1 LVTHEVHAVSDTNRY
16 HLAVFAFDFREMA
29 DLSREKAAAAAKG
42 GDLTLSDWAIVTKE
56 TGGKVRVASSK
67 ATNPGGLRGGLFG
80 GGAGLVL
87 AVLAGP
93 IGAGAV
99 LGGAAIGAVTAGL
112 VDSGFPA
119 DRLKEISRLMRE
131 ERSLLL
137 LAVPQ
142 EDVASLDAL
151 VEAEPAFRAADGRYD
166 VDISPN
172 ATLADA
178 IAEYRVH
185 EEDEA

>member
-1 LVTHEVHAVSDTNRY
+1 VPAVSDAPTY
-16 HLAVFAFDFREMA
+16 HLAVFGFDFREMA
-29 DLSREKAAAAAKG
+29 VLSREKAEAAAKG
-42 GDLTLSDWAIVTKE
+42 GALTLSDWAIVTKE
-56 TGGKVRVASSK
+56 TGGKVQVSSSK
-67 ATNPGGLRGGLFG
+67 SANPGGLRGGLFG

-119 DRLKEISRLMRE
+119 DRLKEISTLMRE

-137 LAVPQ
+137 LAVPR
-142 EDVASLDAL
+142 EDAAKLDAL
-151 VEAEPAFRAADGRYD
+151 VEGELAFRAADGRYD
-166 VDISPN
+166 VDVSPN

-178 IAEYRVH
+178 IADYRVH